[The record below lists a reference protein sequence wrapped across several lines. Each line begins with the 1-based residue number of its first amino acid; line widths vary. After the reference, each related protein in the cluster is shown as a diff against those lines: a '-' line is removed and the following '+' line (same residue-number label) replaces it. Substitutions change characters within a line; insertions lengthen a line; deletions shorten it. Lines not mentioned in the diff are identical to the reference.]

1 METVVRV
8 EFVLDGD
15 YGDREIEKTLD
26 VALRS
31 VEDDERVL
39 SYRILTEAA
48 YVRGALRT

>member
-15 YGDREIEKTLD
+15 YNDREIEKTLD

-31 VEDDERVL
+31 VEDDDRVV
-39 SYRILTEAA
+39 SYTTLLNSA